1 MLARARAGARVP
13 RLIMDDRRSEDRI
26 PDEIPALFA
35 KEIGDPD
42 IQAARVVNLSGGGA
56 CATAEAP
63 PPVGSAIY
71 VGFFLAGFSGVPVI
85 ARMRVAWTRR
95 DGLGHLVGL
104 AFMTD
109 GPAQRDSV
117 ERMRDYLAARRHE
130 LLGALA

>member
-1 MLARARAGARVP
+1 M
-13 RLIMDDRRSEDRI
+13 IERRTEERI

-42 IQAARVVNLSGGGA
+42 IQVARVVNLSGGGA
-56 CATAEAP
+56 CATAEEA

-71 VGFFLAGFSGVPVI
+71 VGFFLAGLSGVPVI

-95 DGLGHLVGL
+95 EGPAHVVGL
-104 AFMTD
+104 AFLSD

-117 ERMRDYLAARRHE
+117 ERMRDYLEARRRE
-130 LLGALA
+130 LLGAMV